1 MNILA
6 FPLRIV
12 AIFSLASALNAMPG
26 PASAQSGPLLL
37 TGFPL
42 LRQQHALTCESAA
55 ASMGTRGQVSENQ
68 IMTVLPRDANPNLGF
83 RGRPDGQQGTT
94 LVDYGV
100 YAAPVSQAL
109 LRFNYRSDVLLYSM
123 DRVLRSYLDK
133 GWPVVAWIPYALQ
146 PAKPRLS
153 QHNGVQFFLV
163 PHEHTVL
170 LVRYDN
176 LTVLVNDPWTGKL
189 VRYFWRDFN
198 RGWGSFGN
206 MALAIEPCA
215 MTKPVDPLQI
225 SNVTGTDAT
234 WSWNKPLNA
243 SSFDVT
249 VTRRKKK
256 DVMIDHHVQSALSIT
271 VSGLQAEASY
281 RVAVRSLSACGN
293 ITAPVSLSVMIS
305 AVPTVIPTAL
315 ITPSST
321 PQPTSA
327 PTSTPTITVGPI
339 ETGTPKP

>member
-1 MNILA
+1 MDLHIS
-6 FPLRIV
+6 PRRIV
-12 AIFSLASALNAMPG
+12 AIFSLAIALSATPVLT
-26 PASAQSGPLLL
+26 SAQSGPLWL

-42 LRQQHALTCESAA
+42 LRQQHSLTCESAA
-55 ASMGTRGQVSENQ
+55 TSMGTRGHVSEDQ
-68 IMTVLPRDANPNLGF
+68 IMAALPRDPNPNRGF
-83 RGRPDGQQGTT
+83 RGNPDGKQGTA

-109 LRFNYRSDVLLYSM
+109 LRYNYRSDVLLYST
-123 DRVLRSYLDK
+123 DLVVQSYLDK

-146 PAKPRLS
+146 PSKPRLS
-153 QHNGVQFFLV
+153 QHDGVQFFLV

-170 LVRYDN
+170 LVGYDK

-206 MALAIEPCA
+206 MALAIEPCP

-225 SNVTGTDAT
+225 SSVTDTEAT
-234 WSWNKPLNA
+234 WSWNTPPNA

-249 VTRRKKK
+249 VSRHKKK
-256 DVMIDHHVQSALSIT
+256 DVVISHRIQSAPFIT
-271 VSGLQAEASY
+271 INNLKTGANYQVT
-281 RVAVRSLSACGN
+281 VRSLSACGDMAASV
-293 ITAPVSLSVMIS
+293 TLSLSIPRM
-305 AVPTVIPTAL
+305 PTVTPTPIA
-315 ITPSST
+315 TPSST

-327 PTSTPTITVGPI
+327 PASMGTVTSTPAATA
-339 ETGTPKP
+339 TPKP